1 MEVRFVSPD
10 IRRLDELK
18 GEVLA
23 LPFFEDERPL
33 RGALGLIDWRL
44 CGRISRMLLN
54 GRVSGALAERILI
67 PAQPRL
73 PFQKLMLFGSG
84 CVDALDDAVF
94 SAVIEDMLTTLDRA
108 RVRQSVIA
116 LPGRALDKIR
126 PEVAMRIF
134 LGRSAL
140 HPEQDQVTLIEPPEA
155 QREMLVVFE
164 RERRRERSE
173 LDG

>member
-10 IRRLDELK
+10 LRKLDELK
-18 GEVLA
+18 SEALA
-23 LPFFEDERPL
+23 LTFFEDERPL

-54 GRVSGALAERILI
+54 GRASGALSERILI
-67 PAQPRL
+67 PGRPRL
-73 PFQKLMLFGSG
+73 PFQKLILVGAG
-84 CVDALDDAVF
+84 RRDALDDAVF
-94 SAVIEDMLTTLDRA
+94 SEVVEDLLTTLDRA

-116 LPGRALDKIR
+116 LPGRALDRIR
-126 PEVAMRIF
+126 PEVAMAIF
-134 LGRSAL
+134 LGRSAA

-155 QREMLVVFE
+155 QREMLPVFE
-164 RERRRERSE
+164 RARRRERAE